1 MELSLQNLND
11 KQLEAV
17 KTTEGPVLVVAGA
30 GSGKTKVLATR
41 IAYLI
46 DGIGC
51 PDRNILAI
59 TFTNLACREMK
70 SRVFSILNRPCNA
83 QILTYHGLCLRILR
97 EDITIYGMD
106 KNFNIIDDEEQSEII
121 KQIYQDWRLRDEFG
135 KRCKIKMMLDFI
147 RAIQSSCNCIERTF
161 WDKNI
166 DIPDQVNDL
175 IKRHI
180 LHNGDDKYI
189 KSIYLEYIKRK
200 FKGNLLD
207 YNDLITGA
215 YKLLKYNPEIAK
227 KWQQR
232 FQYILV
238 DEFQDT
244 DYFQFQILQML
255 INSQEN
261 VFCVGDPD
269 QTIYE
274 WRGAYAEI
282 FNDFLARFQNT
293 KQIILDKNYRSTQ
306 NILDVA
312 NSLIKHNEKRID
324 KTLIAH
330 NANGEKPI
338 YYEGDSKNEE
348 GRFVVNTIKELV
360 KKGYAYKDI
369 AILYR
374 ANFLSRFIEQA
385 LLYANIPY
393 CIYGGVKFYQRK
405 EIKDVLAYIRLIE
418 NPDDELAIKRV
429 INTPNRKIGDV
440 TIDKI
445 ANYAFNKNIS
455 FAEALKTSS
464 SSDPNVTW
472 DKENVRS
479 FVTLINS
486 FKTLVKDLPLA
497 EGVKKILEVIKYRDY
512 LKTYDLNEETARWQ
526 NIEELLTSITQYS
539 LDDEHPSYSS
549 FLQSI
554 SLYTDTTSDD
564 FKNKDENVVSLMTIH
579 FAKGTEYK
587 VVFIV
592 GMYEG
597 TFPNNR
603 CEGNEEERRIA
614 FVGFTRAK
622 EHLYLCSSHGV
633 SFNGSDEPSSFISEI
648 NPSSIEKKKSSLS
661 SNSNA
666 DLSWFDSQKPQ
677 RFDNQYNNFSID
689 FKVGDT
695 IVHTVFGMGQ
705 IVEVDGDYIVVV
717 FKKPYGKKTLNA
729 HHKAIKRVKN

>member
-97 EDITIYGMD
+97 EDISVYGMD

-200 FKGNLLD
+200 LKGNLLD

-564 FKNKDENVVSLMTIH
+564 FKNKDENAVSLMTIH

-587 VVFIV
+587 VVFII

>member
-97 EDITIYGMD
+97 EDISIYGMD

-479 FVTLINS
+479 FVALINS

-564 FKNKDENVVSLMTIH
+564 FKNKDENAVSLMTIH

>member
-97 EDITIYGMD
+97 EDISVYGMD

-418 NPDDELAIKRV
+418 NSDDELVIKRD
-429 INTPNRKIGDV
+429 IITPNRKIGNV
-440 TIDKI
+440 KIDKI

-564 FKNKDENVVSLMTIH
+564 FKNKDENAVSLMTIH

>member
-97 EDITIYGMD
+97 EDISVYGMD

-360 KKGYAYKDI
+360 KKGYEYKDI

-497 EGVKKILEVIKYRDY
+497 EGIKKILEVIKYRDY

-564 FKNKDENVVSLMTIH
+564 FKNKDENAVSLMTIH

>member
-97 EDITIYGMD
+97 EDISVYGMD

-135 KRCKIKMMLDFI
+135 KRCKIKMMVDFI

-564 FKNKDENVVSLMTIH
+564 FKNKDENAVSLMTIH

>member
-97 EDITIYGMD
+97 EDISIYGMD

-464 SSDPNVTW
+464 LSDPNVTW

-564 FKNKDENVVSLMTIH
+564 FKNKDENAVSLMTIH

-633 SFNGSDEPSSFISEI
+633 SFNGSDEPSSFIGEI

-689 FKVGDT
+689 FKLGDT

>member
-97 EDITIYGMD
+97 EDISVYGMD

-147 RAIQSSCNCIERTF
+147 RVIQSSCNCIERTF

-564 FKNKDENVVSLMTIH
+564 FKNKDENAVSLMTIH

>member
-97 EDITIYGMD
+97 EDISIYGMD

-135 KRCKIKMMLDFI
+135 KRCKIKMMVDFI

-227 KWQQR
+227 KWRQR

-479 FVTLINS
+479 FVALINS

-564 FKNKDENVVSLMTIH
+564 FKNKDENAVSLMTIH

>member
-97 EDITIYGMD
+97 EDISVYGMD

-244 DYFQFQILQML
+244 DYYQFQLLQML

-564 FKNKDENVVSLMTIH
+564 FKNKDENAVSLMTIH

>member
-97 EDITIYGMD
+97 EDISIYGMD

-121 KQIYQDWRLRDEFG
+121 KQIYQDWRLREEFG
-135 KRCKIKMMLDFI
+135 KRCKIKMMVDFI

-564 FKNKDENVVSLMTIH
+564 FKNKDENAVSLMTIH

>member
-97 EDITIYGMD
+97 EDISIYGMD

-121 KQIYQDWRLRDEFG
+121 KQIYQDWRLREEFG

-564 FKNKDENVVSLMTIH
+564 FKNKDENAVSLMTIH

>member
-83 QILTYHGLCLRILR
+83 QILTYHRLCLRILR
-97 EDITIYGMD
+97 EDISVYGMD

-512 LKTYDLNEETARWQ
+512 LKTYDLNEEPARWQ
-526 NIEELLTSITQYS
+526 NIEALLTSITQYS

-564 FKNKDENVVSLMTIH
+564 FKNKDENAVSLMTIH

-705 IVEVDGDYIVVV
+705 IIEVDGDYIVVV

>member
-97 EDITIYGMD
+97 EDISIYGMD

-479 FVTLINS
+479 FVALINS

-497 EGVKKILEVIKYRDY
+497 EGVKKILEVIKYRNY

-564 FKNKDENVVSLMTIH
+564 FKNKDENAVSLMTIH

>member
-97 EDITIYGMD
+97 EDISVYGMD

-147 RAIQSSCNCIERTF
+147 RVIQSSCNCIERTF

-360 KKGYAYKDI
+360 KKGYVYKDI

-633 SFNGSDEPSSFISEI
+633 SFNGSDEPSSFIGEI

>member
-97 EDITIYGMD
+97 EDISIYGMD

-497 EGVKKILEVIKYRDY
+497 EGIKKILEVIKYRDY

-564 FKNKDENVVSLMTIH
+564 FKNKDENAVSLMTIH

>member
-97 EDITIYGMD
+97 EDISIYGMD

-564 FKNKDENVVSLMTIH
+564 FKNKDENAVSLMTIH

>member
-97 EDITIYGMD
+97 EDISIYGMD

-135 KRCKIKMMLDFI
+135 KRCKIKMMVDFI

-564 FKNKDENVVSLMTIH
+564 FKNKDENAVSLMTIH

-633 SFNGSDEPSSFISEI
+633 SFNGSDEPSSFINEI

-717 FKKPYGKKTLNA
+717 CKKPYGKKTLNA
-729 HHKAIKRVKN
+729 HYKAIKRVKN

>member
-97 EDITIYGMD
+97 EDISIYGMD

-135 KRCKIKMMLDFI
+135 KRCKIKMMVDFI

-564 FKNKDENVVSLMTIH
+564 FKNKDENAVSLMTIH

-661 SNSNA
+661 SNSNV

>member
-97 EDITIYGMD
+97 EDISIYGMD

-564 FKNKDENVVSLMTIH
+564 FKNKDENTVSLMTIH

>member
-97 EDITIYGMD
+97 EDISIYGMD

-564 FKNKDENVVSLMTIH
+564 FKNKDENTVSLMTIH

-633 SFNGSDEPSSFISEI
+633 SFNGCDEPSSFISEI

>member
-97 EDITIYGMD
+97 EDISVYGMD

-147 RAIQSSCNCIERTF
+147 RVIQSSCNCIERTF

-479 FVTLINS
+479 FVTLINR

-564 FKNKDENVVSLMTIH
+564 FKNKDENAVSLMTIH

>member
-97 EDITIYGMD
+97 EDISVYGMD

-255 INSQEN
+255 INNQEN

-512 LKTYDLNEETARWQ
+512 LKTYDLNEETTRWQ

-564 FKNKDENVVSLMTIH
+564 FKNKDENAVSLMTIH

-729 HHKAIKRVKN
+729 RHKAIKRVKN

>member
-97 EDITIYGMD
+97 EDISVYGMD

-255 INSQEN
+255 INNQEN
-261 VFCVGDPD
+261 VFCAGDPD
-269 QTIYE
+269 QPIYD

-564 FKNKDENVVSLMTIH
+564 FKNKDENAVSLMTIH

-633 SFNGSDEPSSFISEI
+633 SFNGSDEPSSFIGEI

-705 IVEVDGDYIVVV
+705 IVEVDGAYIVVV

>member
-97 EDITIYGMD
+97 EDISIYGMD

-472 DKENVRS
+472 DKENVHS

-564 FKNKDENVVSLMTIH
+564 FKNKDENAVSLMTIH

-717 FKKPYGKKTLNA
+717 FYT
-729 HHKAIKRVKN
+729 RVGH

>member
-97 EDITIYGMD
+97 EDISVYGMD

-479 FVTLINS
+479 FVALINS

-564 FKNKDENVVSLMTIH
+564 FKNKDENAVSLMTIH

>member
-97 EDITIYGMD
+97 EDISIYGMD

-121 KQIYQDWRLRDEFG
+121 KQIYQDWRLREEFG
-135 KRCKIKMMLDFI
+135 KRCKINMMVDFI

-564 FKNKDENVVSLMTIH
+564 FKNKDENAVSLMTIH

>member
-97 EDITIYGMD
+97 EDISVYGMD

-564 FKNKDENVVSLMTIH
+564 FKNKDENAVSLMTIH

>member
-97 EDITIYGMD
+97 EDISIYGMD

-564 FKNKDENVVSLMTIH
+564 FKNKDENAVSLMTIH

-677 RFDNQYNNFSID
+677 RFDNQYNNFLID

>member
-30 GSGKTKVLATR
+30 GSAKTKVLATR

-97 EDITIYGMD
+97 EDISVYGMD

-274 WRGAYAEI
+274 WRGAYVEI

-445 ANYAFNKNIS
+445 ANLDVLAGTLSGGNQQKVVLGKWLNTDSEIFIFDEHYQKAMSNKDIANMIKYKGYS
-455 FAEALKTSS
+455 KERIVGDSSEPKSIDDIKRQGIYRLKGARKGKDSILNGIQYIQ
-464 SSDPNVTW
+464 DFKIYVHP
-472 DKENVRS
+472 KCEN
-479 FVTLINS
+479 TLIELSNYVWDTKEGNVINKPIDDYNHLMDALRYS
-486 FKTLVKDLPLA
+486 LEDIRLG
-497 EGVKKILEVIKYRDY
+497 GVKFDRNKY
-512 LKTYDLNEETARWQ
+512 
-526 NIEELLTSITQYS
+526 NI
-539 LDDEHPSYSS
+539 
-549 FLQSI
+549 
-554 SLYTDTTSDD
+554 
-564 FKNKDENVVSLMTIH
+564 
-579 FAKGTEYK
+579 
-587 VVFIV
+587 
-592 GMYEG
+592 
-597 TFPNNR
+597 
-603 CEGNEEERRIA
+603 
-614 FVGFTRAK
+614 
-622 EHLYLCSSHGV
+622 
-633 SFNGSDEPSSFISEI
+633 
-648 NPSSIEKKKSSLS
+648 
-661 SNSNA
+661 
-666 DLSWFDSQKPQ
+666 
-677 RFDNQYNNFSID
+677 
-689 FKVGDT
+689 
-695 IVHTVFGMGQ
+695 
-705 IVEVDGDYIVVV
+705 
-717 FKKPYGKKTLNA
+717 
-729 HHKAIKRVKN
+729 

>member
-97 EDITIYGMD
+97 EDISIYGMD

-147 RAIQSSCNCIERTF
+147 RAIQSSCNCLERTF

-564 FKNKDENVVSLMTIH
+564 FKNKDENAVSLMTIH

-677 RFDNQYNNFSID
+677 RFDNQYNNFSVD

>member
-97 EDITIYGMD
+97 EDISVYGMD

-135 KRCKIKMMLDFI
+135 KRCKIKMMVDFI

-564 FKNKDENVVSLMTIH
+564 FKNKDENAVSLMTIH

-648 NPSSIEKKKSSLS
+648 NPSSIETKKSSLS

>member
-97 EDITIYGMD
+97 EDISIYGMD

-135 KRCKIKMMLDFI
+135 KRCKIKMMVDFI

-512 LKTYDLNEETARWQ
+512 LKTYDLNEETTRWQ

-564 FKNKDENVVSLMTIH
+564 FKNKDENAVSLMTIH

-661 SNSNA
+661 SNSNV

>member
-97 EDITIYGMD
+97 EDISIYGMD

-215 YKLLKYNPEIAK
+215 YKLLKYNPTIAK

-464 SSDPNVTW
+464 LSDPNVTW

-564 FKNKDENVVSLMTIH
+564 FKNKDENAVSLMTIH

-633 SFNGSDEPSSFISEI
+633 SFNGSDEPSSFIGEI

-689 FKVGDT
+689 FKLGDT

>member
-97 EDITIYGMD
+97 EDISVYGMD

-261 VFCVGDPD
+261 VFCVGDPA

-564 FKNKDENVVSLMTIH
+564 FKNKDENAVSLMTIH

-705 IVEVDGDYIVVV
+705 IVEVVGDYIVVV

>member
-97 EDITIYGMD
+97 EDISVYGMD

-161 WDKNI
+161 WDENI

-512 LKTYDLNEETARWQ
+512 LKTYDLNEETTRWQ

-564 FKNKDENVVSLMTIH
+564 FKNKDENAVSLMTIH

-661 SNSNA
+661 SNSNV

>member
-97 EDITIYGMD
+97 EDISIYGMD

-135 KRCKIKMMLDFI
+135 KRCKIKMMVDFI

-255 INSQEN
+255 INNQEN

-564 FKNKDENVVSLMTIH
+564 FKNKDENAVSLMTIH

>member
-97 EDITIYGMD
+97 EDISIYGMD

-564 FKNKDENVVSLMTIH
+564 FKNKDENAVSLMTIH

-587 VVFIV
+587 VVFII

>member
-97 EDITIYGMD
+97 EDISVYGMD

-479 FVTLINS
+479 FVALINS

-564 FKNKDENVVSLMTIH
+564 FKNKDENAVSLMTIH

-648 NPSSIEKKKSSLS
+648 NPSSIEKKKS
-661 SNSNA
+661 
-666 DLSWFDSQKPQ
+666 
-677 RFDNQYNNFSID
+677 
-689 FKVGDT
+689 
-695 IVHTVFGMGQ
+695 
-705 IVEVDGDYIVVV
+705 
-717 FKKPYGKKTLNA
+717 
-729 HHKAIKRVKN
+729 

>member
-97 EDITIYGMD
+97 EDISVYGMD

-135 KRCKIKMMLDFI
+135 KRCKIKMMVDFI

-479 FVTLINS
+479 FVALINS

-564 FKNKDENVVSLMTIH
+564 FKNKDENAVSLMTIH